1 MPEIPDLEAIRHYL
15 MPRLDGLTVTRTE
28 APIPWLVRTGSE
40 GLATLEG
47 HRFGEIHRLGKFLL
61 CFVDDGRILVIN
73 PMLTGRFHWVEAGAK
88 KPGRLGVVIGFDDGH
103 ELRYSDMRRMGR
115 WYLVTPETLSEV
127 PQMATLGPD
136 AMAVSEEEFLARI
149 KSRRGQIKATLTN
162 QEFIA
167 GIGNAY
173 SDEILWAAGL
183 HPHRR
188 RATMDEADLR
198 RLYASMRA
206 VQEESIA
213 IVDAT
218 VQGEGL
224 GKKEEWREH
233 LKVHRRGGQPCPRCG
248 SEIKAQVR
256 SGSETNYCVV
266 CQPLFEEQRG
276 EGERA

>member
-1 MPEIPDLEAIRHYL
+1 VPEIPDLEAIRHYL

-28 APIPWLVRTGSE
+28 APIPWLVRTGAE
-40 GLATLEG
+40 GLATIEG
-47 HRFGEIHRLGKFLL
+47 HQFGEIHRLGKFLL
-61 CFVDDGRILVIN
+61 FFLDDARILVVN
-73 PMLTGRFHWVEAGAK
+73 PMLTGRFHWVEAGTK
-88 KPGRLGVVIGFDDGH
+88 KPGRLGVVIAFDNGY
-103 ELRYSDMRRMGR
+103 ELRYSDMRQMGR
-115 WYLVTPETLSEV
+115 WYLVTQEELANV

-136 AMAVSEEEFLARI
+136 AMAVTEDEFLARI
-149 KSRRGQIKATLTN
+149 KSRRGQIKATLAN

-188 RATMDEADLR
+188 RATMDEDDLH
-198 RLYASMRA
+198 RLYTSMRA
-206 VQEESIA
+206 VEEESIA

-233 LKVHRRGGQPCPRCG
+233 LKVHRRAGNPCPRCG
-248 SEIKAQVR
+248 SEIKGQVR

-266 CQPLFEEQRG
+266 CQPLFE
-276 EGERA
+276 